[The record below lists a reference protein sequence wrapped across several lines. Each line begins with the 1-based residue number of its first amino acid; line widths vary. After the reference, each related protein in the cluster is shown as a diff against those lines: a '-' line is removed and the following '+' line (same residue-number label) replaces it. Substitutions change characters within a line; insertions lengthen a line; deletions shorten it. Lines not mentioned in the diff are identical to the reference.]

1 MGPRTLVVQE
11 GEEGILLALRVRRI
25 RLETPTL
32 NFQNLLIVIDKE
44 FPILECLS
52 IALTNALNTGLI
64 LPNTFLAPPL
74 RHLILIDF
82 AFPIG
87 SPLLTTAW
95 GLVMHSLLSLRS
107 FNYFHPNE
115 LFQRLSHLPQL
126 EKVMIDLSLTVIS
139 RGNCCI
145 DRS

>member
-25 RLETPTL
+25 RLEILTL
-32 NFQNLLIVIDKE
+32 NFQNLLIVIDGE
-44 FPILECLS
+44 FQILEYLF

-64 LPNTFLAPPL
+64 LSPIHFKRRPHL

-95 GLVMHSLLSLRS
+95 GLVIHSLLSLRS
-107 FNYFHPNE
+107 SNYFHPNE
-115 LFQRLSHLPQL
+115 LFQRLSHLSQL
-126 EKVMIDLSLTVIS
+126 EKS
-139 RGNCCI
+139 
-145 DRS
+145 